1 MKSFSKHTDD
11 IVADD
16 RVINNDMIGYTNQS
30 IRFYLQ
36 NCRNIKTIL
45 ILITNQNKFLSL
57 GYRGKNGGVV
67 FDIFDAN
74 LMQTIEFNI
83 IL

>member
-1 MKSFSKHTDD
+1 
-11 IVADD
+11 
-16 RVINNDMIGYTNQS
+16 MIGFTNES
-30 IRFYLQ
+30 TRFYLQ

-57 GYRGKNGGVV
+57 GYRGKNGGV
-67 FDIFDAN
+67 DIFDAN

>member
-1 MKSFSKHTDD
+1 
-11 IVADD
+11 
-16 RVINNDMIGYTNQS
+16 MIGFTNES
-30 IRFYLQ
+30 TRFYLQ

-57 GYRGKNGGVV
+57 GYRGKNGGV
-67 FDIFDAN
+67 DIFDAN
-74 LMQTIEFNI
+74 LMQTIEFKI

>member
-1 MKSFSKHTDD
+1 
-11 IVADD
+11 
-16 RVINNDMIGYTNQS
+16 MIGFTNES
-30 IRFYLQ
+30 TRFYLQ

-57 GYRGKNGGVV
+57 GCRGKNGGV
-67 FDIFDAN
+67 DIFDAN

>member
-1 MKSFSKHTDD
+1 
-11 IVADD
+11 
-16 RVINNDMIGYTNQS
+16 MIGFTNES
-30 IRFYLQ
+30 TRFYLQ
-36 NCRNIKTIL
+36 NCRNIKTIS

-57 GYRGKNGGVV
+57 GYRGKNGGV
-67 FDIFDAN
+67 DIFDAN

>member
-1 MKSFSKHTDD
+1 
-11 IVADD
+11 
-16 RVINNDMIGYTNQS
+16 MIGFTNES
-30 IRFYLQ
+30 TRFYLK

-57 GYRGKNGGVV
+57 GYRGKNGDV
-67 FDIFDAN
+67 DIYDAN

>member
-1 MKSFSKHTDD
+1 
-11 IVADD
+11 
-16 RVINNDMIGYTNQS
+16 MIGFTNES
-30 IRFYLQ
+30 TRFYLK

>member
-57 GYRGKNGGVV
+57 GYRGKNGGV
-67 FDIFDAN
+67 DIFDAN